1 MPISNAEILP
11 GTLDLMLLNSLAL
24 EPLHGVGVADRLA
37 QVTRGTFQVGP
48 GSLFTAL
55 HRMQARGWLAAEW
68 GTTREG
74 RRAKFY
80 RLTAAGRKQLAR
92 EIARWKTISGAVNQA
107 LGHPLAQPQ
116 E

>member
-1 MPISNAEILP
+1 
-11 GTLDLMLLNSLAL
+11 MLLHTLIL

-55 HRMQARGWLAAEW
+55 HRMEARGWLASEW
-68 GTTREG
+68 SVTREG

-80 RLTAAGRKQLAR
+80 RLTGAGRRQLER
-92 EIARWKTISGAVNQA
+92 EAARWKTISGAVNQA
-107 LGHPLAQPQ
+107 LALSQ

>member
-1 MPISNAEILP
+1 MPTSTTDIIP
-11 GTLDLMLLNSLAL
+11 GTLDLMILNTLAL

-48 GSLFTAL
+48 GSLFTSL
-55 HRMQARGWLAAEW
+55 HRMEARGWLAAAW
-68 GTTREG
+68 GATSAG

-80 RLTAAGRKQLAR
+80 RLTAAGRRHLQQ
-92 EIARWKTISGAVNQA
+92 ETARWKTVSGAVNLA
-107 LGHPLAQPQ
+107 LAQ

>member
-1 MPISNAEILP
+1 MATSSTELLP
-11 GTLDLMLLNSLAL
+11 GTLDLLLLQCLAL

-55 HRMQARGWLAAEW
+55 HRMQAKGWLAAEW
-68 GTTREG
+68 GETRGG

-80 RLTAAGRKQLAR
+80 RLTAAGDRQLAR
-92 EIARWKTISGAVNQA
+92 ERERWRTITRAVERALEAQA
-107 LGHPLAQPQ
+107 
-116 E
+116 